1 MEMPIEKIDRAKL
14 DKDKY
19 IPDIRQINLEPEEQ
33 PRDFVNELAD
43 NKSAK
48 QDEDSSQNTDKLP
61 SYK

>member
-48 QDEDSSQNTDKLP
+48 QDEDDS
-61 SYK
+61 